1 LCFKKDSLSGL
12 ARPAQIPV
20 VTTKVSERGAALN
33 KVRWSA
39 DGRRLLVGDVDGHT
53 FVYEIGEVR
62 AFGTPFRDQQKA
74 K

>member
-1 LCFKKDSLSGL
+1 
-12 ARPAQIPV
+12 V

-53 FVYEIGEVR
+53 FVYEIGEVG
-62 AFGTPFRDQQKA
+62 AFGTPFRGEQKA